1 MARTATAHALV
12 LRSRPMHPLPVI
24 HTMYWD
30 NIPADILEQ
39 QRAVFAHLD
48 LPLQQERAHQQPH
61 GRWMTEVLERHS
73 SDDVV
78 IFCDID
84 AFPLHRQA
92 CLGAIAQAQAGAL
105 FGLAQ
110 FSNHKPGTQ
119 VYAGPMF
126 MALRKGLWE
135 ALGKPDL
142 QTSKQYDAAEVLS
155 ALARERGIALAMPAP
170 TATLIPKWAL
180 GHEGVFGIGTFYG
193 QRDFFHLF
201 ESRKPAYGALLAAVA
216 ADVTQ
221 NRPLNFA
228 HYLTLAQRLGDDPP
242 APRRRWWRL

>member
-1 MARTATAHALV
+1 MHAL
-12 LRSRPMHPLPVI
+12 PTIYTMH
-24 HTMYWD
+24 WD
-30 NIPADILEQ
+30 NIPAGILEHQ
-39 QRAVFAHLD
+39 KAVFDHLG

-61 GRWMTEVLERHS
+61 GLWMNEVLARHG
-73 SDDVV
+73 SDEVV

-92 CLGAIAQAQAGAL
+92 GLDAIAQAQAGAL

-110 FSNHKPGTQ
+110 FSNHKPGNQ

-126 MALRKGLWE
+126 MALRQGLWDE
-135 ALGKPDL
+135 LGRPDL
-142 QTSKQYDAAEVLS
+142 QKSKQHDAAEVLS
-155 ALARERGIALAMPAP
+155 ALARARGVALSMSAP

-216 ADVTQ
+216 QDVVQ
-221 NRPLNFA
+221 ERPLNFA
-228 HYLTLAQRLGDDPP
+228 HYLTLAHSLADEAAPP
-242 APRRRWWRL
+242 KRRWWKR

>member
-1 MARTATAHALV
+1 MARTPAAHAPA
-12 LRSRPMHPLPVI
+12 SCANPMHPLPAI

-30 NIPADILEQ
+30 NIPADILEH
-39 QRAVFAHLD
+39 QRAVFAHLE
-48 LPLQQERAHQQPH
+48 LPLQQERAHKQPH
-61 GRWMTEVLERHS
+61 GLWMTEVLERHG

-84 AFPLHRQA
+84 AFPLRRQA
-92 CLGAIAQAQAGAL
+92 CLDAIAQAQAGAL

-110 FSNHKPGTQ
+110 FSNHKPGHQ

-126 MALRKGLWE
+126 MALRKRLWE
-135 ALGKPDL
+135 ELGRPDL

-221 NRPLNFA
+221 DRPLNFA
-228 HYLTLAQRLGDDPP
+228 HYLTLAQNLGEEAQP
-242 APRRRWWRL
+242 ARRRWWRL